1 MKINFNSIAIGPIPL
16 HSIAS
21 IRIRIQIIFAKDII
35 QIRKSMYKITAN
47 KVLPNISCNNI
58 YLNT

>member
-1 MKINFNSIAIGPIPL
+1 MTINFNLMSRGPIPL
-16 HSIAS
+16 DPIAS
-21 IRIRIQIIFAKDII
+21 IQIRIQIILAKDII
-35 QIRKSMYKITAN
+35 RIWKSMYKITAN

>member
-1 MKINFNSIAIGPIPL
+1 MTINFNLMSRGPIPL
-16 HSIAS
+16 DPIAS
-21 IRIRIQIIFAKDII
+21 IQIRIQIILAKDII
-35 QIRKSMYKITAN
+35 QIWKSMYKITAN